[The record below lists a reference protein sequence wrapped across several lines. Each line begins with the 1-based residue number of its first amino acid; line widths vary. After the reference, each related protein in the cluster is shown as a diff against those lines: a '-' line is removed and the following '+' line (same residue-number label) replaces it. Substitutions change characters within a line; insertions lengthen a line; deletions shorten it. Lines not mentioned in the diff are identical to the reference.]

1 MRYLGNLSP
10 RPRSFAVVTTILLA
24 AITTI
29 AAVVSYFTGTLT
41 LANAQAYT
49 WLAALT
55 AGLSIVASVLA
66 DILRR

>member
-1 MRYLGNLSP
+1 MLYRGSLIKP
-10 RPRSFAVVTTILLA
+10 RHSFAVVTTVLLA

-49 WLAALT
+49 GLAALT
-55 AGLSIVASVLA
+55 AGLSIIASVLA